1 MFSFFRHNQTPRND
15 DHSAATVQDRRREPR
30 QSAKDEIV
38 LFVPTPQS
46 RTIRGRLIDRSAT
59 GFRASHMYPALTSGQ
74 VIRCRLD
81 EAEFLVRV
89 VWNRILEEEMES
101 GFLILDNPL
110 PPPKTPD

>member
-1 MFSFFRHNQTPRND
+1 
-15 DHSAATVQDRRREPR
+15 
-30 QSAKDEIV
+30 
-38 LFVPTPQS
+38 
-46 RTIRGRLIDRSAT
+46 
-59 GFRASHMYPALTSGQ
+59 MYPALTSGQ